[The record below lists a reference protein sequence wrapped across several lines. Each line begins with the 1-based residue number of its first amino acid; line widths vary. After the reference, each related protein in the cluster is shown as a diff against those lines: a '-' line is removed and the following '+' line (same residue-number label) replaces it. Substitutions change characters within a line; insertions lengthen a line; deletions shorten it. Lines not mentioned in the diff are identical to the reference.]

1 MSQALLSYKRY
12 MIIIC
17 AMRRA
22 FRYTVAAL
30 IIAVTMTACG
40 NGDGEANPAIAG
52 EQYEWVALE
61 QLLVPTPLPE
71 NGEYGLQAG
80 KFSSAG
86 GAEAL
91 RSRILA
97 SGLPSSVIPV
107 VDSDGLYWFIV
118 SVGSF
123 ESPDD
128 ARASRSLISIE
139 LGISEQLPL
148 ILLPGRT

>member
-1 MSQALLSYKRY
+1 
-12 MIIIC
+12 
-17 AMRRA
+17 
-22 FRYTVAAL
+22 
-30 IIAVTMTACG
+30 MTACG